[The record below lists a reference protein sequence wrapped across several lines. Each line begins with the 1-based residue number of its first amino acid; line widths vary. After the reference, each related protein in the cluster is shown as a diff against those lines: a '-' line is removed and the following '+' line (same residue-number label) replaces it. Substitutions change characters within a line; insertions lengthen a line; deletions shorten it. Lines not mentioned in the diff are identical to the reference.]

1 MPEVIRRPVV
11 RKTFNIIR
19 SSAEL
24 ERLIPDLPDSEC
36 YKIISGGNFASI
48 SFIRL
53 VGSKTKIKELTASTL
68 RVGKKELQQLDLMA
82 KNGRIAS
89 ASFVVG
95 NVMKHD
101 SKKGLSYGYYDNFE
115 SVCNR
120 NGWSYCVSKNH
131 SKLILMDTESG
142 KFVLETSSNLNENPN
157 IEQFSFENDEL
168 LYDFYYEFLQ
178 KIVRCGNG

>member
-24 ERLIPDLPDSEC
+24 ERLIPDLPDNEC

-89 ASFVVG
+89 AS
-95 NVMKHD
+95 
-101 SKKGLSYGYYDNFE
+101 
-115 SVCNR
+115 
-120 NGWSYCVSKNH
+120 
-131 SKLILMDTESG
+131 
-142 KFVLETSSNLNENPN
+142 
-157 IEQFSFENDEL
+157 
-168 LYDFYYEFLQ
+168 
-178 KIVRCGNG
+178 